1 MAFDA
6 EFPNVGRIRKAAAG
20 QVPDRRSDVGAAPDA
35 RPVRA
40 RTGERR
46 APVDGRIWYIEDT
59 PDAVL
64 HRLSRRDG
72 RAGPRP

>member
-6 EFPNVGRIRKAAAG
+6 EFPHSGRIRRAAG
-20 QVPDRRSDVGAAPDA
+20 QAPDGRGNVGAAPDP
-35 RPVRA
+35 RPGRA
-40 RTGERR
+40 RNAERR
-46 APVDGRIWYIEDT
+46 APGDDRIWYIEDT

-64 HRLSRRDG
+64 HRLSRGDG